1 MKNHRLTILALLL
14 ACGTACQQK
23 EILPEETPVPEPE
36 KKVVITASFAQA
48 DTRISYTEDP
58 ETHKLHQ
65 EWEVGDMLF
74 GFDDNSQALTLE
86 VTAVDG
92 ETGVATLDVAAGA
105 LPESGAIH
113 MLYTGDRE
121 VSPTEDLFEQPY
133 LFFKNGLPVSVN
145 IAFQPAATGTTVP
158 AIATADATVSGTD
171 LHLVFE
177 NQTAV
182 LGIKGFHGL
191 QAGSTVVSFYV
202 EGVNN
207 FATIS
212 LENGKLTLSP
222 SAFALFDDFVLNY
235 ISVNKDEGWT
245 ADDTGAVD
253 DVFYVAVFPNSQ
265 ASPISLQAYDSQK
278 NSYTN
283 SLGEKAIVAG
293 KYYYMNNK
301 ELRTRVAQVVN
312 YESGWAD
319 AYSIEDAFAL
329 ASSLAGTSYIY
340 LSADC
345 VASADLSLTNPGT
358 RSAADPA
365 VRVILDLKGST
376 LNMNGHSICVEGNG
390 ASLSI
395 TNSRGTGVLLQE
407 ADVPVLKVSD
417 GSLKVLYEEEEEGYN
432 PVIKCTSHTTGYSP
446 IVVTGGNLRLEG
458 GYYFFNTTARL
469 INSASADYAYVA
481 KECRFNKN
489 PGFTASSCT
498 LDRDHMIGKAKPVTV
513 DGITYNYRYVD
524 NHAAYDT
531 NDGKFKHFTINAD
544 GEVAYL
550 SKFNLKA
557 DGTMM
562 SSAWDYASDASCL
575 MDRTQY
581 DAAAENGYPSLSKDE
596 WTYLLEARSA
606 STINGVPNARFVK
619 CTFQEKRGLLIFPD
633 EFEWPANAVA
643 APAAINNA
651 TANYDAVVYRVN
663 ANTLIARGC
672 VFLQADGYVTGGVL
686 KNANVA
692 GEYWTSSTR
701 NASDSYVLDFG
712 SYRSSLATSY
722 ELGMNDIP
730 NSDCVSLRP
739 AFK

>member
-1 MKNHRLTILALLL
+1 MKNPRYTILALLL

-48 DTRISYTEDP
+48 DTRIAYTENP

-65 EWEVGDMLF
+65 DWEVGDVLF
-74 GFDDNSQALTLE
+74 GFDDSSNPLTLE

-92 ETGVATLDVAAGA
+92 ETGVATLDVAAGT
-105 LPESGAIH
+105 LPSSGAIH
-113 MLYTGDRE
+113 MLYTGDRQGWNLMCDE
-121 VSPTEDLFEQPY
+121 LGIPMAVI
-133 LFFKNGLPVSVN
+133 
-145 IAFQPAATGTTVP
+145 IADQVAATATTVP
-158 AIATADATVSGTD
+158 AILTADAAVSGTD

-177 NQTAV
+177 SQTAV

-191 QAGSTVVSFYV
+191 PAGSTVASFYV

-212 LENGKLTLSP
+212 LENGKLKLSP
-222 SAFALFDDFVLNY
+222 SAFAPFEGFFVDY
-235 ISVNKDEGWT
+235 ISVHSPAGWT
-245 ADDTGAVD
+245 ADGSGAVD

-265 ASPISLQAYDSQK
+265 ASPISLQACDSQE

-283 SLGEKAIVAG
+283 SLGSKTIAAG

-301 ELRTRVAQVVN
+301 ELRTRVALVGN
-312 YESGWAD
+312 NDSGWAD
-319 AYSIEDAFAL
+319 AYSIEEAFAL
-329 ASSLAGTSYIY
+329 ASATAGESYIY

-345 VASADLSLTNPGT
+345 VASSDLSLTAPAT
-358 RSAADPA
+358 RSAADPE
-365 VRVILDLKGST
+365 VQVILDLYGST
-376 LNMNGHSICVEGNG
+376 LNMNGHSLCVEGAG

-395 TNSRGTGVLLQE
+395 TNSWGTGILLQE
-407 ADVPVLKVSD
+407 TNVPVLKVSD
-417 GSLKVLYEEEEEGYN
+417 GSLTVLYEEEEDGYN

-446 IVVTGGNLRLEG
+446 IVVTGGSLRLEG

-469 INSASADYAYVA
+469 INSTSAAYAYVA

-524 NHAAYDT
+524 NHAAYDS
-531 NDGKFKHFTINAD
+531 NEGKFKHFTINSY
-544 GEVAYL
+544 GEVVYL
-550 SKFNLKA
+550 SKFNVKA

-562 SSAWDYASDASCL
+562 SAAWDYDSDASCL
-575 MDRTQY
+575 MDRAQY
-581 DAAAENGYPSLSKDE
+581 DAAAANGYPSLSKEE
-596 WTYLLEARSA
+596 WDYLLKTRSA

-633 EFEWPANAVA
+633 EFEWPAGA
-643 APAAINNA
+643 APAASAINNGS
-651 TANYDAVVYRVN
+651 ANYDAVVYRVN

-692 GEYWTSSTR
+692 GNYWTSSTR

-712 SYRSSLATSY
+712 SYRSSQATSY

-739 AFK
+739 FFE

>member
-1 MKNHRLTILALLL
+1 MKNPRLTILALLL
-14 ACGTACQQK
+14 VCGTACQQK

-65 EWEVGDMLF
+65 DWEVGDMLF

-92 ETGVATLDVAAGA
+92 ETGVATLDVAAGE
-105 LPESGAIH
+105 LPSSGAIH

-121 VSPTEDLFEQPY
+121 GWNLAFDE
-133 LFFKNGLPVSVN
+133 NGIPSAVLINNQV
-145 IAFQPAATGTTVP
+145 AATSTTVP

-191 QAGSTVVSFYV
+191 QAGSTVVSFFV
-202 EGVNN
+202 NGVNN
-207 FATIS
+207 YASIS
-212 LENGKLTLSP
+212 LENGKLCLTPADNPNLQG
-222 SAFALFDDFVLNY
+222 AVFVE
-235 ISVNKDEGWT
+235 KDGGWT
-245 ADDTGAVD
+245 ADEMGAVNET
-253 DVFYVAVFPNSQ
+253 FYVAVFPNSQ
-265 ASPISLQAYDSQK
+265 AADIQLSAYDLSNGYYVNQ
-278 NSYTN
+278 
-283 SLGEKAIVAG
+283 LGSKSIAAG

-301 ELRTRVAQVVN
+301 ELRTRVARVGN
-312 YESGWAD
+312 DESGWAD

-329 ASSLAGTSYIY
+329 ASSIAGTSYIY

-345 VASADLSLTNPGT
+345 AASADLSLTNPAT
-358 RSAADPA
+358 RSAADP
-365 VRVILDLKGST
+365 VVQVILDLKGST
-376 LNMNGHSICVEGNG
+376 LDMNGHSICVERAG

-531 NDGKFKHFTINAD
+531 NNGKFKHFTINAD

-562 SSAWDYASDASCL
+562 SSAWDYAADASCL

-581 DAAAENGYPSLSKDE
+581 DAAAANGYPSLSKEE
-596 WTYLLEARSA
+596 WTYLLKTRSA

-633 EFEWPANAVA
+633 EFEWPAGAGA
-643 APAAINNA
+643 APAESAINNGS
-651 TANYDAVVYRVN
+651 ANYDAVVYRVY

-692 GEYWTSSTR
+692 GDYWTSSTR

-712 SYRSSLATSY
+712 SYRFSQTTSY
-722 ELGMNDIP
+722 ELGMNDLP

-739 AFK
+739 AFN

>member
-1 MKNHRLTILALLL
+1 MT
-14 ACGTACQQK
+14 
-23 EILPEETPVPEPE
+23 
-36 KKVVITASFAQA
+36 
-48 DTRISYTEDP
+48 
-58 ETHKLHQ
+58 
-65 EWEVGDMLF
+65 
-74 GFDDNSQALTLE
+74 
-86 VTAVDG
+86 
-92 ETGVATLDVAAGA
+92 
-105 LPESGAIH
+105 
-113 MLYTGDRE
+113 
-121 VSPTEDLFEQPY
+121 
-133 LFFKNGLPVSVN
+133 
-145 IAFQPAATGTTVP
+145 
-158 AIATADATVSGTD
+158 
-171 LHLVFE
+171 
-177 NQTAV
+177 
-182 LGIKGFHGL
+182 
-191 QAGSTVVSFYV
+191 
-202 EGVNN
+202 
-207 FATIS
+207 
-212 LENGKLTLSP
+212 
-222 SAFALFDDFVLNY
+222 
-235 ISVNKDEGWT
+235 
-245 ADDTGAVD
+245 
-253 DVFYVAVFPNSQ
+253 
-265 ASPISLQAYDSQK
+265 
-278 NSYTN
+278 
-283 SLGEKAIVAG
+283 
-293 KYYYMNNK
+293 K
-301 ELRTRVAQVVN
+301 ELRRLSIVMLAMFLALFVSTSVIQVGQAANLANTAGNRRALYDSYEIQRGSIIIDGTNVATSVPSDDRYQFQRV
-312 YESGWAD
+312 YAD
-319 AYSIEDAFAL
+319 AGMWAPVTGYFNAALDSRTGIEQAMNADLSGTGSSAFFSEIERIL
-329 ASSLAGTSYIY
+329 SE

-345 VASADLSLTNPGT
+345 AASADLSLTASAT

-365 VRVILDLKGST
+365 VRVILDLDGST
-376 LNMNGHSICVEGNG
+376 LDMNGHSICVEGAG

-395 TNSRGTGVLLQE
+395 TNSWGTGVLLQE

-417 GSLKVLYEEEEEGYN
+417 GSLKVLYAEEEDGYN

-562 SSAWDYASDASCL
+562 SSAWDYTSDASCL

-581 DAAAENGYPSLSKDE
+581 DAAAANGYPSLSKEE
-596 WTYLLEARSA
+596 WTYLLKTRSA

-633 EFEWPANAVA
+633 EFEWPANAGA
-643 APAAINNA
+643 APAESAINNGS
-651 TANYDAVVYRVN
+651 ANYDAVVYRVY

-692 GEYWTSSTR
+692 GNYWTSSTR

-712 SYRSSLATSY
+712 SYRSSQATSY
-722 ELGMNDIP
+722 DLKTDDIP
-730 NSDCVSLRP
+730 NDDCVSLRP

>member
-1 MKNHRLTILALLL
+1 MKNLRFTILALLL

-48 DTRISYTEDP
+48 DTRIAYTEDP

-65 EWEVGDMLF
+65 DWEVGDVLF
-74 GFDDNSQALTLE
+74 GFDDSSNPLTLE

-92 ETGVATLDVAAGA
+92 ETGVATLDVAAGT
-105 LPESGAIH
+105 LPSSGAIH
-113 MLYTGDRE
+113 MLYTGDRQGWNLMCDE
-121 VSPTEDLFEQPY
+121 L
-133 LFFKNGLPVSVN
+133 GIPVAVN
-145 IAFQPAATGTTVP
+145 IANQVAATATTVP
-158 AIATADATVSGTD
+158 AILTADAAVLGTD

-177 NQTAV
+177 SQTAV

-191 QAGSTVVSFYV
+191 PAGSTVVSFYV

-212 LENGKLTLSP
+212 LENGKLKLSP
-222 SAFALFDDFVLNY
+222 SAFPLFEGFFVDY
-235 ISVNKDEGWT
+235 ISVYSPAGWT

-265 ASPISLQAYDSQK
+265 ATEISLQAYDSQE

-283 SLGEKAIVAG
+283 PLGEKTIAAG
-293 KYYYMNNK
+293 KYYFMNNK
-301 ELRTRVAQVVN
+301 ELRMRVARVGN
-312 YESGWAD
+312 DDSGWAD
-319 AYSIEDAFAL
+319 AYSIEEAFAL
-329 ASSLAGTSYIY
+329 ASATAGESYIY

-345 VASADLSLTNPGT
+345 VASADLSLTAPAT
-358 RSAADPA
+358 RSAANPA
-365 VRVILDLKGST
+365 VQVILDLDGST
-376 LNMNGHSICVEGNG
+376 LDMNGHSICVEGAG

-395 TNSRGTGVLLQE
+395 TNSWGTGFLLQE

-417 GSLKVLYEEEEEGYN
+417 GLLKVLYTEEEDGYN
-432 PVIKCTSHTTGYSP
+432 PIIKCTSHATGYSP
-446 IVVTGGNLRLEG
+446 IVVTGGSLRLEG

-513 DGITYNYRYVD
+513 EGITYNYRYVD
-524 NHAAYDT
+524 NHAAYDS

-544 GEVAYL
+544 GVVAYL

-562 SSAWDYASDASCL
+562 STSWDYASDASCL

-581 DAAAENGYPSLSKDE
+581 DAAAANGYPSLSKEE
-596 WTYLLEARSA
+596 WTYLLKTRSA

-633 EFEWPANAVA
+633 EFEWPTGAGA
-643 APAAINNA
+643 APAASAINNG
-651 TANYDAVVYRVN
+651 TANYDAVVYRVY

-692 GEYWTSSTR
+692 GNYWTSSTR

-712 SYRSSLATSY
+712 SYRSSQATSY

-739 AFK
+739 AFR

>member
-23 EILPEETPVPEPE
+23 EILPEETTVPEPE

-65 EWEVGDMLF
+65 DWEVGDMLF

-113 MLYTGDRE
+113 MLYTGDRHGWNLAFDE
-121 VSPTEDLFEQPY
+121 
-133 LFFKNGLPVSVN
+133 NGIPSAVLINNQV
-145 IAFQPAATGTTVP
+145 AATSTTVP
-158 AIATADATVSGTD
+158 AIATADATVSGND

-191 QAGSTVVSFYV
+191 PAGSTVVSFYV

-265 ASPISLQAYDSQK
+265 ASPISLQAYDSQE

-283 SLGEKAIVAG
+283 SLGKKAIVAG

-301 ELRTRVAQVVN
+301 ELRTRVAKVGN
-312 YESGWAD
+312 DESGWAD

-365 VRVILDLKGST
+365 VRVILDLDGST
-376 LNMNGHSICVEGNG
+376 LDMNGHSICVEGAG

-395 TNSRGTGVLLQE
+395 TNSWGTGILLQE

-417 GSLKVLYEEEEEGYN
+417 GSLKVMYEEEEDGYN

-557 DGTMM
+557 DGTMI

-596 WTYLLEARSA
+596 WTYLLKTRSA

-633 EFEWPANAVA
+633 EFEWPANAGA
-643 APAAINNA
+643 APAATAINNA
-651 TANYDAVVYRVN
+651 TANYDTVVYRVY

-692 GEYWTSSTR
+692 GNYWTSSTR
-701 NASDSYVLDFG
+701 NTSDSYVLDFG
-712 SYRSSLATSY
+712 SYRSSQTTSY

-739 AFK
+739 AFN

>member
-1 MKNHRLTILALLL
+1 MKNHRLIIFALLL

-23 EILPEETPVPEPE
+23 EILPEETSVPDSE

-58 ETHKLHQ
+58 ETHSLHQ
-65 EWEVGDMLF
+65 EWEIGDILF
-74 GFDDNSQALTLE
+74 GFDDSSTPLTLE
-86 VTAVDG
+86 VIAVDG
-92 ETGVATLDVAAGA
+92 KTGVATLNVAKGS

-113 MLYTGDRE
+113 MLYTGDRHGWNLALNE
-121 VSPTEDLFEQPY
+121 
-133 LFFKNGLPVSVN
+133 NGIPSAVLINNQV
-145 IAFQPAATGTTVP
+145 AATSTTVP
-158 AIATADATVSGTD
+158 AIATADATVSGND

-191 QAGSTVVSFYV
+191 PAGSTVVSFYV

-222 SAFALFDDFVLNY
+222 SALVSPFYDSVQDY
-235 ISVNKDEGWT
+235 ISVFNPARWT

-265 ASPISLQAYDSQK
+265 ASPISLQAYDSQE

-283 SLGEKAIVAG
+283 FLGEKTIVAG

-301 ELRTRVAQVVN
+301 ELRTRVAQVGN
-312 YESGWAD
+312 KESGWAD

-329 ASSLAGTSYIY
+329 ASSIAGTSYIY

-345 VASADLSLTNPGT
+345 VASADLSLTNPAT
-358 RSAADPA
+358 RSTADPM
-365 VRVILDLKGST
+365 VQVILDLDGST
-376 LNMNGHSICVEGNG
+376 LDMNGHSICVEGAG

-395 TNSRGTGVLLQE
+395 TNSWGTGILLQGT
-407 ADVPVLKVSD
+407 DVPVLKVSD
-417 GSLKVLYEEEEEGYN
+417 GSLTVLYAEEEDGYN

-446 IVVTGGNLRLEG
+446 IVVTGGSLRLEG

-469 INSASADYAYVA
+469 INSSGADYAYVA

-513 DGITYNYRYVD
+513 EGITYNYRYVE

-531 NDGKFKHFTINAD
+531 NEERFKHFTINANGD
-544 GEVAYL
+544 VVYL

-557 DGTMM
+557 DGSMM
-562 SSAWDYASDASCL
+562 SAAWDYDSDASCL
-575 MDRTQY
+575 MDRAQY
-581 DAAAENGYPSLSKDE
+581 DAAAANGYPPLSKEE
-596 WTYLLEARSA
+596 WTYLLKTRSA

-633 EFEWPANAVA
+633 EFEWPTGAGA
-643 APAAINNA
+643 APAASAINNGS
-651 TANYDAVVYRVN
+651 ANYDAVVYRVY

-672 VFLQADGYVTGGVL
+672 VFLQADGYVTGGAL

-692 GEYWTSSTR
+692 GNYWTSSTKDSS
-701 NASDSYVLDFG
+701 NSYVLDFG

-722 ELGMNDIP
+722 DLSMNDIP
-730 NSDCVSLRP
+730 NDDCVSFRP
-739 AFK
+739 AFR

>member
-1 MKNHRLTILALLL
+1 MKNPRLTILALLL
-14 ACGTACQQK
+14 VCGTACQQK

-65 EWEVGDMLF
+65 DWEVGDMLF

-92 ETGVATLDVAAGA
+92 ETGVATLDVAAGE
-105 LPESGAIH
+105 LPSSGAIH

-121 VSPTEDLFEQPY
+121 GWNLAFDE
-133 LFFKNGLPVSVN
+133 NGIPSAVLINNQV
-145 IAFQPAATGTTVP
+145 AATSTTVP
-158 AIATADATVSGTD
+158 AIATADATVTGND

-191 QAGSTVVSFYV
+191 PAGSTVVSFYV

-222 SAFALFDDFVLNY
+222 SALVSPFGGSVQDYIFVFNPA
-235 ISVNKDEGWT
+235 GWT

-283 SLGEKAIVAG
+283 SLGAKTIAAG

-301 ELRTRVAQVVN
+301 ELRTRVAQVGN
-312 YESGWAD
+312 DESGWAD

-329 ASSLAGTSYIY
+329 ASSIAGTSYIY

-365 VRVILDLKGST
+365 VRVILDLDGST
-376 LNMNGHSICVEGNG
+376 LDMNGHSICVEGAG

-395 TNSRGTGVLLQE
+395 TNSWGTGVLLQE

-417 GSLKVLYEEEEEGYN
+417 GLLKVLYEEEEEGYN

-581 DAAAENGYPSLSKDE
+581 DAAAANGYPSLSKEE
-596 WTYLLEARSA
+596 WTYLLKTRSA

-633 EFEWPANAVA
+633 EFEWPANAGA
-643 APAAINNA
+643 APAATAINNA
-651 TANYDAVVYRVN
+651 TANYDAVVYRVY

-692 GEYWTSSTR
+692 GNYWTSSTI

-739 AFK
+739 AFN

>member
-1 MKNHRLTILALLL
+1 
-14 ACGTACQQK
+14 
-23 EILPEETPVPEPE
+23 
-36 KKVVITASFAQA
+36 VVQ
-48 DTRISYTEDP
+48 
-58 ETHKLHQ
+58 
-65 EWEVGDMLF
+65 
-74 GFDDNSQALTLE
+74 
-86 VTAVDG
+86 
-92 ETGVATLDVAAGA
+92 
-105 LPESGAIH
+105 
-113 MLYTGDRE
+113 
-121 VSPTEDLFEQPY
+121 
-133 LFFKNGLPVSVN
+133 
-145 IAFQPAATGTTVP
+145 
-158 AIATADATVSGTD
+158 
-171 LHLVFE
+171 
-177 NQTAV
+177 
-182 LGIKGFHGL
+182 
-191 QAGSTVVSFYV
+191 
-202 EGVNN
+202 
-207 FATIS
+207 
-212 LENGKLTLSP
+212 
-222 SAFALFDDFVLNY
+222 
-235 ISVNKDEGWT
+235 
-245 ADDTGAVD
+245 
-253 DVFYVAVFPNSQ
+253 
-265 ASPISLQAYDSQK
+265 
-278 NSYTN
+278 
-283 SLGEKAIVAG
+283 
-293 KYYYMNNK
+293 
-301 ELRTRVAQVVN
+301 
-312 YESGWAD
+312 
-319 AYSIEDAFAL
+319 
-329 ASSLAGTSYIY
+329 
-340 LSADC
+340 
-345 VASADLSLTNPGT
+345 
-358 RSAADPA
+358 
-365 VRVILDLKGST
+365 VILDLDGST
-376 LNMNGHSICVEGNG
+376 LDMNGHSICVEGAG

-395 TNSRGTGVLLQE
+395 TNSWGTGVLLQE

-417 GSLKVLYEEEEEGYN
+417 GSLKVLYEEEEDGYN

-581 DAAAENGYPSLSKDE
+581 DAAAANGYPSLSKEE
-596 WTYLLEARSA
+596 WTYLLKTRSA

-633 EFEWPANAVA
+633 EFEWPAGAGA
-643 APAAINNA
+643 APAESAINNGS
-651 TANYDAVVYRVN
+651 ANYDAVVYRVY

-692 GEYWTSSTR
+692 GNYWTSSTR
-701 NASDSYVLDFG
+701 NTSDSYVLDFG

-722 ELGMNDIP
+722 DLKTDYIP
-730 NSDCVSLRP
+730 NDDCVSLRP

>member
-1 MKNHRLTILALLL
+1 MKNLRFTILALLL

-23 EILPEETPVPEPE
+23 EILLEETPAPDPE

-48 DTRISYTEDP
+48 DTRIAYTEDP

-65 EWEVGDMLF
+65 DWEVGDVLF
-74 GFDDNSQALTLE
+74 GFDDSSNPLTLE

-92 ETGVATLDVAAGA
+92 ETGVATLEVADGS

-113 MLYTGDRE
+113 MLYTGDRLGWNLALDE
-121 VSPTEDLFEQPY
+121 
-133 LFFKNGLPVSVN
+133 NGIPSAVLINNQV
-145 IAFQPAATGTTVP
+145 AATSTTVP
-158 AIATADATVSGTD
+158 AIATADATVSGND

-191 QAGSTVVSFYV
+191 PAGSTVVSFYV

-212 LENGKLTLSP
+212 LENGKLKLSP
-222 SAFALFDDFVLNY
+222 SAFPLFEGFFVDY
-235 ISVNKDEGWT
+235 ISVHSPAGWT

-265 ASPISLQAYDSQK
+265 ASPISLQACDSQE

-301 ELRTRVAQVVN
+301 ELRTRVAQVGN
-312 YESGWAD
+312 DDSGWAD

-329 ASSLAGTSYIY
+329 ASSIAGTSYIY

-345 VASADLSLTNPGT
+345 VASADLSLTNPAT

-365 VRVILDLKGST
+365 VQVILDLYGST
-376 LNMNGHSICVEGNG
+376 LDMNGHSLCVEGAG

-395 TNSRGTGVLLQE
+395 TNSWGTGVLLQE

-417 GSLKVLYEEEEEGYN
+417 GSLKVLYEEEEDGYN

-513 DGITYNYRYVD
+513 EGITYNYRYVD
-524 NHAAYDT
+524 NHAAYDS
-531 NDGKFKHFTINAD
+531 NDGKFKYFTINAD
-544 GEVAYL
+544 GEVAYCPD
-550 SKFNLKA
+550 SI
-557 DGTMM
+557 
-562 SSAWDYASDASCL
+562 SR
-575 MDRTQY
+575 RT
-581 DAAAENGYPSLSKDE
+581 
-596 WTYLLEARSA
+596 AR
-606 STINGVPNARFVK
+606 
-619 CTFQEKRGLLIFPD
+619 
-633 EFEWPANAVA
+633 
-643 APAAINNA
+643 
-651 TANYDAVVYRVN
+651 
-663 ANTLIARGC
+663 
-672 VFLQADGYVTGGVL
+672 
-686 KNANVA
+686 
-692 GEYWTSSTR
+692 
-701 NASDSYVLDFG
+701 
-712 SYRSSLATSY
+712 
-722 ELGMNDIP
+722 
-730 NSDCVSLRP
+730 
-739 AFK
+739 

>member
-1 MKNHRLTILALLL
+1 MKNLRFTILALLL

-23 EILPEETPVPEPE
+23 EILPEETTVPEPE

-48 DTRISYTEDP
+48 DTRIAYTEDP

-133 LFFKNGLPVSVN
+133 LFFENGLPVSVN

-191 QAGSTVVSFYV
+191 QAGSTVVSFFV
-202 EGVNN
+202 NGVNN
-207 FATIS
+207 YASIS
-212 LENGKLTLSP
+212 LENGKLCLTPADNPNLQG
-222 SAFALFDDFVLNY
+222 AVFVE
-235 ISVNKDEGWT
+235 KDGGWT
-245 ADDTGAVD
+245 ADEMGAVNET
-253 DVFYVAVFPNSQ
+253 FYVAVFPNSQ
-265 ASPISLQAYDSQK
+265 AADIQLSAYDLSNGYYVNQ
-278 NSYTN
+278 
-283 SLGEKAIVAG
+283 LGSKSIAAG

-301 ELRTRVAQVVN
+301 ELRTRVARVGN
-312 YESGWAD
+312 DESGWAD

-329 ASSLAGTSYIY
+329 ASSIAGTSYIY

-345 VASADLSLTNPGT
+345 AASADLSLTNPAT
-358 RSAADPA
+358 RSAADP
-365 VRVILDLKGST
+365 VVQVILDLKGST
-376 LNMNGHSICVEGNG
+376 LDMNGHSICVERAG

-417 GSLKVLYEEEEEGYN
+417 GSLKVLYEEEEDGYN

-531 NDGKFKHFTINAD
+531 NNGKFKHFTINAD

-562 SSAWDYASDASCL
+562 SSAWDYDSDASCL

-633 EFEWPANAVA
+633 EFAWPAGAGA
-643 APAAINNA
+643 APAESAINNGS
-651 TANYDAVVYRVN
+651 ANYDAVVYRVY

-692 GEYWTSSTR
+692 GDYWTSSTR

-712 SYRSSLATSY
+712 SYRSSQATSY
-722 ELGMNDIP
+722 ELGMNDLP

-739 AFK
+739 AFN

>member
-1 MKNHRLTILALLL
+1 MKNLRFTILALLL

-23 EILPEETPVPEPE
+23 EILPEETTVPEPE

-48 DTRISYTEDP
+48 DTRIAYTEDP

-133 LFFKNGLPVSVN
+133 LFFENGLPVSVN

-191 QAGSTVVSFYV
+191 QAGSTVVSFFV
-202 EGVNN
+202 NGVNN
-207 FATIS
+207 YASIS
-212 LENGKLTLSP
+212 LENGKLCLTPADNPNLQG
-222 SAFALFDDFVLNY
+222 AVFVE
-235 ISVNKDEGWT
+235 KDGGWT
-245 ADDTGAVD
+245 ADEMGAVNET
-253 DVFYVAVFPNSQ
+253 FYVAVFPNSQ
-265 ASPISLQAYDSQK
+265 AADIQLSAYDLSNGYYVNQ
-278 NSYTN
+278 
-283 SLGEKAIVAG
+283 LGSKSIAAG

-301 ELRTRVAQVVN
+301 ELRTRVARVGN
-312 YESGWAD
+312 DESGWAD

-329 ASSLAGTSYIY
+329 ASSIAGTSYIY

-345 VASADLSLTNPGT
+345 AASADLSLTNPAT
-358 RSAADPA
+358 RSAADP
-365 VRVILDLKGST
+365 VVQVILDLKGST
-376 LNMNGHSICVEGNG
+376 LDMNGHSICVERAG

-417 GSLKVLYEEEEEGYN
+417 GSLKVLYEEEEDGYN

-531 NDGKFKHFTINAD
+531 NNGKFKHFTINAD

-562 SSAWDYASDASCL
+562 SSAWDYDSDASCL

-633 EFEWPANAVA
+633 EFAWPAGAGA
-643 APAAINNA
+643 APAESAINNGS
-651 TANYDAVVYRVN
+651 ANYDAVVYRVY

-672 VFLQADGYVTGGVL
+672 VFLQADGYVTGGAL

-692 GEYWTSSTR
+692 GNYWTSSTKDSS
-701 NASDSYVLDFG
+701 NSYVLDFG
-712 SYRSSLATSY
+712 SYRSSQDTSY
-722 ELGMNDIP
+722 DLSMNDIP
-730 NSDCVSLRP
+730 NDDCVSFRP
-739 AFK
+739 AFR

>member
-1 MKNHRLTILALLL
+1 MKNHHLTILALLL

-23 EILPEETPVPEPE
+23 EILPEEAPVPEPE

-48 DTRISYTEDP
+48 DTRIAYTEDP

-65 EWEVGDMLF
+65 DWEVGDVLF
-74 GFDDNSQALTLE
+74 GFDDSSNPLTLE
-86 VTAVDG
+86 VTAVDE
-92 ETGVATLDVAAGA
+92 ETGVATLDVAAGS

-121 VSPTEDLFEQPY
+121 GRNLMRDDL
-133 LFFKNGLPVSVN
+133 GIPVAVN
-145 IAFQPAATGTTVP
+145 IANQVAATATTVP
-158 AIATADATVSGTD
+158 AILTADAAVSGTD

-177 NQTAV
+177 SQTAV
-182 LGIKGFHGL
+182 LGIKGFHGVP
-191 QAGSTVVSFYV
+191 AGSSVVSFYV

-207 FATIS
+207 FATVS
-212 LENGKLTLSP
+212 LENGKLKLSP
-222 SAFALFDDFVLNY
+222 SGLDLGFFVIDY
-235 ISVNKDEGWT
+235 ISVDKAGGWT

-265 ASPISLQAYDSQK
+265 ASPISLQAYDSQE

-283 SLGEKAIVAG
+283 PLGAKTIAAG

-301 ELRTRVAQVVN
+301 ELRTRVAQVGN

-329 ASSLAGTSYIY
+329 ASSIAGTSYIY

-345 VASADLSLTNPGT
+345 AASADLSLTASAT
-358 RSAADPA
+358 RSAADP
-365 VRVILDLKGST
+365 VVQVILDLDGST
-376 LNMNGHSICVEGNG
+376 LDMNGHSICVEGAG

-395 TNSRGTGVLLQE
+395 TNSWGTGVLLQE

-417 GSLKVLYEEEEEGYN
+417 GSLKVLYEEEEDGYN

-550 SKFNLKA
+550 SKFNLMA

-581 DAAAENGYPSLSKDE
+581 DAAAANGYPSLSKEE
-596 WTYLLEARSA
+596 WTYLLKTRSA

-633 EFEWPANAVA
+633 EFEWPANAGA
-643 APAAINNA
+643 APAESAINNGS
-651 TANYDAVVYRVN
+651 ANYDAVVYRVY

-692 GEYWTSSTR
+692 GNYWTSSTR

-712 SYRSSLATSY
+712 SYRSSQATSY
-722 ELGMNDIP
+722 DLKTDYIP
-730 NSDCVSLRP
+730 NDDCVSLRP